1 MIYDKIKNIDLYKG
15 LYPNLDIAIDY
26 IKKGEYIN
34 LPLGKQDI
42 VGKDVWVSVIEIE
55 GKDAATTPFEIHK
68 KYLDIHV
75 DITGNELI
83 ETGGNGPEVSY
94 DENRDFGVVE
104 CENANSSYMSPDD
117 FYICMLNEP
126 HKPACAAPGK
136 DKAIKKCIFK
146 VLV

>member
-26 IKKGEYIN
+26 IKKGEYVN

-42 VGKDVWVSVIEIE
+42 VGKDVWVNVIEIE
-55 GKDAATTPFEIHK
+55 GKDVATTPFEIHK

-83 ETGGNGPEVSY
+83 ETGGE
-94 DENRDFGVVE
+94 GVDAIV
-104 CENANSSYMSPDD
+104 ALASGVLLWVATVRRK
-117 FYICMLNEP
+117 MLTRP
-126 HKPACAAPGK
+126 WAIVMLVGYAAY
-136 DKAIKKCIFK
+136 F
-146 VLV
+146 VYLLSLQQ

>member
-1 MIYDKIKNIDLYKG
+1 MIYDKIKNINLYKG

-26 IKKGEYIN
+26 IKKGEYVN

-55 GKDAATTPFEIHK
+55 GKDVATTPFEIHK

-83 ETGGNGPEVSY
+83 ETGGEGTEVSY

-104 CENANSSYMSPDD
+104 
-117 FYICMLNEP
+117 
-126 HKPACAAPGK
+126 
-136 DKAIKKCIFK
+136 
-146 VLV
+146 